1 MSNSRLVSGRVLKK
15 TGADL
20 EESRFQFLD
29 LASAEPD
36 LGTPDFDG
44 AMLISNADGT
54 RFWTSNI
61 RIDLTGN
68 IAVGTISNADG
79 SSAIRMTDNVLIED
93 NLVVNGFVTAPDLLT
108 SRISSPDS
116 SAVVFTPSVTMNSD
130 FTVDGDAFI
139 GGNLTVY
146 GTTTTINSSELLVED
161 KNIELARGSESAAS
175 SDGAGITVQ
184 GPAVPASLTYSADD
198 DTWNFNKTLK
208 SDVIG
213 DVTGR
218 ITTTEITSSDSS
230 AISVIPAV
238 IFNSDVIVEN
248 EIQGNLVGQV
258 SDISNHSIGELSDVD
273 LDTLPLDNQTLV
285 WDSAQSKFVPGDSFS
300 QTDFDTAFG
309 TKSVG
314 DLSDVDITS
323 NAPTEGQ
330 TLVWG
335 SAEGK
340 FVPGRS
346 LGSSDSVDFD
356 TVIANIVTNSIDS
369 EDSSEIVITPSVR
382 MSSDLTVE
390 NDLTVSN
397 EARAEKFV
405 GYLDGSARDIE
416 STALTNK
423 QLATELDNNADQIFV
438 YDESAG
444 ELKKTYL
451 SEITAFGETG
461 YTGSQGDI
469 GYTGSQGE
477 STFTWGDTAPQN
489 PEIGDRWYD
498 TKRGF
503 LVVYVDD
510 GDSEQWVEV
519 SASGFMGQQGYT
531 GSAGNLSADIDQSTV
546 GRVLINDGTNAQWA
560 SGAFMFR
567 NKIINGNFD
576 IWQRG
581 TSQTS
586 SGYGS
591 ADRWYNQHS
600 GSTKTAALGFF
611 VPGQTDVPNNP
622 FYFLK
627 HTVTSVAGSSNFV
640 ISSQR
645 IEGVRTLAGK
655 TATLSFWAKTDANK
669 NIGVEFLQSFGTGGS
684 PDAFDSFSTQL
695 VALTT
700 SWTKYTITLDI
711 PSISGK
717 TLGTNGDDYLGLL
730 FWFDAGSAYD
740 ARSASVGQQS
750 GIFDIAQVQL
760 EEGSAAT
767 PFEDRPVGIEGQL
780 CMRYYQFCGSSSATN
795 AVATAYMGTSTS
807 LRFQFPLTV
816 PLRASPSFET
826 VGATITGRYPNSG
839 MTGYT
844 GTTIT
849 SLPTGNMGGLDPRCS
864 TSVGYTIAASTG
876 LAGSAAVIAAAGR
889 LYFDAE
895 L

>member
-108 SRISSPDS
+108 SRINSPDS
-116 SAVVFTPSVTMNSD
+116 SALVFTPSVTMNSD
-130 FTVDGDAFI
+130 FTVDGDASI

-146 GTTTTINSSELLVED
+146 GTTTTINSTELLVED

-273 LDTLPLDNQTLV
+273 LDILPLDNQTLV

-330 TLVWG
+330 TLVWD

-356 TVIANIVTNSIDS
+356 TVTANIVTNSIDS
-369 EDSSEIVITPSVR
+369 EDSSEIVITPSVK

-461 YTGSQGDI
+461 YTGSQGDL

-477 STFTWGDTAPQN
+477 STFTWGDTAPVN

-510 GDSEQWVEV
+510 GDSLQWVEV

-560 SGAFMFR
+560 VGAFMFR
-567 NKIINGNFD
+567 NKLINGNFD

-591 ADRWYNQHS
+591 ADRWLCLNS
-600 GSTKTAALGFF
+600 GSTKTTSLQAFDL
-611 VPGQTDVPNNP
+611 GQTDVPNNP
-622 FYFLK
+622 KYFMR
-627 HTVTSVAGSSNFV
+627 HSVTSVAGAGNYV
-640 ISSQR
+640 RTEQR
-645 IEGVRTLAGK
+645 IEGAGNLSGK
-655 TATLSFWAKTDANK
+655 TATLSFWAKADGNK
-669 NIGVEFLQSFGTGGS
+669 NIAIEFGQWFGTGGS
-684 PDAFDSFSTQL
+684 PSPYNQGIGVQL

-700 SWTKYTITLDI
+700 SWTKYTMTVNI

-717 TLGTNGDDYLGLL
+717 TIGTNSDDFLHVIFY
-730 FWFDAGSAYD
+730 FDAGSD
-740 ARSASVGQQS
+740 FNSSTASLGQQS
-750 GIFDIAQVQL
+750 GAFDIAQVQL
-760 EEGSAAT
+760 EEGTVAT
-767 PFEDRPVGIEGQL
+767 SFEQRPIGMELEL
-780 CMRYYQFCGSSSATN
+780 CERYYQI
-795 AVATAYMGTSTS
+795 
-807 LRFQFPLTV
+807 V
-816 PLRASPSFET
+816 PLNA
-826 VGATITGRYPNSG
+826 YNPNSQTYSSPFY
-839 MTGYT
+839 MSTPMRT
-844 GTTIT
+844 APAGTISGGSDFNLSGKGLENIRNKGGRFTILGTAAT
-849 SLPTGNMGGLDPRCS
+849 SY
-864 TSVGYTIAASTG
+864 SVGGSG
-876 LAGSAAVIAAAGR
+876 L
-889 LYFDAE
+889 FDAE